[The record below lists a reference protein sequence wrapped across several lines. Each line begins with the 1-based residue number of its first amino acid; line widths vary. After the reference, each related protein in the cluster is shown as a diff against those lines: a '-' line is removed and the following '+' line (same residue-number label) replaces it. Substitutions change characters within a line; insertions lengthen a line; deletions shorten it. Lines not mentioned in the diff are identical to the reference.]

1 MNLDHW
7 ESSLGNS
14 LLQNPN
20 SFHFYEFF
28 DSTLDPS
35 QIQNGNRALSR
46 GHAAGTGQR
55 RGERMP
61 DKRGI
66 EMVAEA
72 TDAADERPYAL
83 VSGQVL
89 QPAHTVCP
97 FYGYALEI

>member
-1 MNLDHW
+1 
-7 ESSLGNS
+7 
-14 LLQNPN
+14 
-20 SFHFYEFF
+20 
-28 DSTLDPS
+28 
-35 QIQNGNRALSR
+35 
-46 GHAAGTGQR
+46 
-55 RGERMP
+55 MP

-83 VSGQVL
+83 VSGKVL